1 MCVEC
6 LSSMNNKYLLPDELS
21 ITCTLQGKPVSGIL
35 VSVTARMQ
43 RKNHFDLVVGPTDIR
58 GQITCTRNNILE
70 QAESSRNLFLMDYAD
85 PVDNFSG
92 EIEVSPMSRHDIKRA
107 LDAYNMFADATKYPE
122 KWKETLESADRVLV
136 SLDPKS
142 RIDISVRC
150 SDSTIKLVEVPCIV
164 GERP

>member
-1 MCVEC
+1 
-6 LSSMNNKYLLPDELS
+6 
-21 ITCTLQGKPVSGIL
+21 
-35 VSVTARMQ
+35 
-43 RKNHFDLVVGPTDIR
+43 
-58 GQITCTRNNILE
+58 
-70 QAESSRNLFLMDYAD
+70 MDYAD

>member
-6 LSSMNNKYLLPDELS
+6 LSSMNKKYLLPDELK

-43 RKNHFDLVVGPTDIR
+43 RKNHFDLVVGPTDR

-92 EIEVSPMSRHDIKRA
+92 EIEVAPMSRHDIKRA
-107 LDAYNMFADATKYPE
+107 LDAYNMFTDSTTYPE
-122 KWKETLESADRVLV
+122 KWKETLGSADRVLA

-142 RIDISVRC
+142 RIDISARC
-150 SDSTIKLVEVPCIV
+150 SDQTIKIVEVPCIV